1 MQTAGRLMLPSMKRV
16 RRQPNPTLRERW
28 NMEPQTTQSL
38 IRSKRGKGPAS
49 TGRCFVQN
57 DERIRW
63 N

>member
-1 MQTAGRLMLPSMKRV
+1 MLPSMKRV

-28 NMEPQTTQSL
+28 SIEPQKMQSRN
-38 IRSKRGKGPAS
+38 RSKREKGPAS
-49 TGRCFVQN
+49 TDRCFVQN